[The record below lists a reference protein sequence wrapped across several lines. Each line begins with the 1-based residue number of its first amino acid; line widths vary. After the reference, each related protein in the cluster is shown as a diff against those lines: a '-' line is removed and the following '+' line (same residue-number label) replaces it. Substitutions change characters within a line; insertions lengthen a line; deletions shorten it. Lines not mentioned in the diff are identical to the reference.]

1 MAKKYFKFLSE
12 GPPIRPEQ
20 CTTAQ
25 SDKIKSKIPLS
36 GSIDGTYHNLMV
48 MVGSDKDLDDWA
60 SENVGKI
67 EEVTKKEIDGVGK
80 IILPPDST
88 IEVVETTLI
97 EAFIKEKELIDGKTI
112 DKETK
117 DIKIILIAPTF
128 DIDIEELI
136 FTKQYDIKEKEKK
149 VEEIPIA

>member
-1 MAKKYFKFLSE
+1 
-12 GPPIRPEQ
+12 
-20 CTTAQ
+20 
-25 SDKIKSKIPLS
+25 
-36 GSIDGTYHNLMV
+36 MV